1 MQGLFFLFTTALR
14 LRRAMYLARVGWFK
28 NYPCPKHG
36 GYAAVLALAGR
47 KARRSRGAK
56 HGAKRTLEDSG
67 DAHAAQRPNYTYK
80 LLTMN
85 YNLLIFGHRGEQYAR
100 QM

>member
-1 MQGLFFLFTTALR
+1 LCQIDARAVFFVHNRIATAASHL
-14 LRRAMYLARVGWFK
+14 LSSYWMVQEPL
-28 NYPCPKHG
+28 CPKNG

-67 DAHAAQRPNYTYK
+67 DAHAAQRP
-80 LLTMN
+80 
-85 YNLLIFGHRGEQYAR
+85 YNFEYLGFS
-100 QM
+100 